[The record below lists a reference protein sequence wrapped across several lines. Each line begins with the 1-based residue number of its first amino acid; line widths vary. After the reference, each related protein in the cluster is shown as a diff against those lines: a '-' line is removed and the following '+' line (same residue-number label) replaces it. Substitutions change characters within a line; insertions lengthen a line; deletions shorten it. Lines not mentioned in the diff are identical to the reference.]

1 MTATG
6 PADRFVVV
14 GAGLAGSLM
23 AALLGRAGHRV
34 LLLERRSDPRQGSA
48 EAGRSI
54 NLAISARGLHA
65 LEQVGLRDAILRV
78 ATPLYGRMIHPVEG
92 PLAFQP
98 YGTRGHAINSISR
111 ADLNLALVEA
121 AERSGD
127 VAIRFGRRCTDLDP
141 AGGWVETVDA
151 ASGGAAERHEGTV
164 LGADGAYSAVRA
176 HLQRQER
183 YDYSQA
189 YLAHGYKELHIPAA
203 EDGSPRLDRNALH
216 IWPRGG
222 YMMMAMA
229 NPDAS
234 FTVTLY
240 LAFEGANSF
249 ADLGAPAEV
258 RRFFER
264 TFPDAPALIPGL
276 EREFST
282 NPTGTL
288 VTVRCRPWHRGGAVA
303 LLGDACH
310 AIVPFFGQGAN
321 AAFEDCL
328 ALAAALARHPGNR
341 ARAFEEYEAERLP
354 NADAIADLA
363 LANFHEMRDHVASP
377 LFRLEKRGEVLL
389 NRLFPKWFVPLYT
402 MISFTRIPYAEARAR
417 ARRQGRVIRG
427 ILAVAGVAIALT
439 LWALLR

>member
-1 MTATG
+1 MSAAG
-6 PADRFVVV
+6 PGDRFVVV

-34 LLLERRSDPRQGSA
+34 LLLERRPDPRRGPA

-65 LEQVGLRDAILRV
+65 LEQVGLKDEILRA

-92 PLAFQP
+92 ALAFQP

-111 ADLNLALVEA
+111 ADLNVALLDA

-127 VAIRFGRRCTDLDP
+127 VTIRFGRRCTEVDP
-141 AGGWVETVDA
+141 AAGWVETVDV
-151 ASGGAAERHEGTV
+151 ASGGAGERHAGTIV
-164 LGADGAYSAVRA
+164 GADGAYSVVRA

-183 YDYSQA
+183 SDYSQA

-203 EDGSPRLDRNALH
+203 DDGSPRLDRNALH

-222 YMMMAMA
+222 YMMMAMV
-229 NPDAS
+229 NRDAS

-249 ADLGAPAEV
+249 AGLAAPAEV
-258 RRFFER
+258 RGFFER
-264 TFPDAPALIPGL
+264 TFPDAPALIPNL
-276 EREFST
+276 EREFFA

-288 VTVRCRPWHRGGAVA
+288 VTVRCRPWHVGGAMA

-328 ALAAALARHPGNR
+328 AVAEALARHPGDR
-341 ARAFEEYEAERLP
+341 ATAFAEYEAERLP
-354 NADAIADLA
+354 HANAIADLA

-389 NRLFPKWFVPLYT
+389 HRLFPRWFVPLYT
-402 MISFTRIPYAEARAR
+402 MISFTRIPYGEARAR
-417 ARRQGRVIRG
+417 ARKQGRVVRG
-427 ILAVAGVAIALT
+427 ILAVAGLAVVGAAWL
-439 LWALLR
+439 LLR